1 MRGSILYSKQTR
13 YSIYPYMEMEQ
24 IMNKKVEILSPAGSY
39 ESLKAAIAAGAD
51 AVYIGGTR
59 FGARAY
65 ANNLT
70 EEELLEA
77 IDYVHLH
84 GRKIYLTINTLLKEH
99 ELSNELYDYL
109 LPYYKQGIDAVI
121 VQDIGVL
128 SFIKEQFP
136 ELPIHASTQMTIT
149 NVLGAQFLQSLGVE
163 RVVTAREMQL
173 SEIDEIAKNTDVE
186 IESFV
191 HGALCYCYSG
201 QCLYSSL
208 IGGRSGNRG
217 QCAQP
222 CRLPY
227 RTDNQKD
234 TQYVLS
240 LKDICTLEYIPELVE
255 AGIDS
260 FKIEGRMKKPEY
272 VALVTAM
279 YRKYVDLYLKYGK
292 RAFHVE
298 EKDREMLM
306 DLYNRGGSHGGYY
319 HTKNGRDMLSLE
331 RPNHAGVSAL
341 QVMKCKGRNVT
352 AKALVDIHKGDVI
365 ELPDGAENFTF
376 GIDVLKGQI
385 TTFTTHKNQRF
396 SQDHILNRTRNE
408 SLLQW
413 IKTSIIDSKSKMKMN
428 GRLTLSVKEA
438 ARLVIKYEDITVEV
452 TGEKAQ
458 EALNQPMNA
467 ERVEKQMRKTGNTL
481 FEFDNLEIE
490 LDGNLFMPMQ
500 GLNELRRTGIEALEK
515 RILSGYRREEKQK
528 VLHTTVSLET
538 EKHISMY
545 VYVEHLEQ
553 WEETLNY
560 DCVKRIYLDC
570 NALDKAWL
578 NSDVSNI
585 IERTHQS
592 GKQIYLGMPHIF
604 REETIRNYDKAY
616 TNIIEAEWDGLL
628 IRNYESYAFLKNH
641 GYTGNIVVDYN
652 LYQFN
657 RYAKDFWKNEK
668 IESTTAPLELNFKE
682 LKEVGMENSELVVY
696 GYFPMMISA
705 QCVKKTTEGCKKEKG
720 QVFIKDRYHKQFAV
734 KNNCDYCYNII
745 YNTAPVVLTD
755 QKVEIIELNPKA
767 IRLHFT
773 TENRQSMRRIMALYN
788 EVFCKDGQAIE
799 PDFEFTRGHFKRGI
813 K

>member
-1 MRGSILYSKQTR
+1 MEIESRTRDSILV
-13 YSIYPYMEMEQ
+13 MEQ
-24 IMNKKVEILSPAGSY
+24 NMNKKVEILSPAGSY

-99 ELSNELYDYL
+99 ELKDELYDYL

-128 SFIKEQFP
+128 TFIKEQFP
-136 ELPIHASTQMTIT
+136 DLPIHASTQMTIT
-149 NVLGAQFLQSLGVE
+149 NVLGAKFLQSLGAE

-173 SEIDEIAKNTDVE
+173 SEIEEITKNTDIE

-227 RTDNQKD
+227 RVNGEKD
-234 TQYVLS
+234 TKYVLS

-255 AGIDS
+255 SGIYS
-260 FKIEGRMKKPEY
+260 FKIEGRMKKPVY

-279 YRKYVDLYLKYGK
+279 YRKYVDLYLEHGK
-292 RAFHVE
+292 KAFRVE
-298 EKDREMLM
+298 PKDREMLM
-306 DLYNRGGSHGGYY
+306 DLYNRGSSHGGYY
-319 HTKNGRDMLSLE
+319 HTKNGREMLSLE
-331 RPNHAGVSAL
+331 RPNHAGVPAL
-341 QVMKCKGRNVT
+341 QVLHQNGRNVT
-352 AKALVDIHKGDVI
+352 VKALVDIHKGDVI

-376 GIDVLKGQI
+376 ANDVLKGQ
-385 TTFTTHKNQRF
+385 TTSFMTHTKQSFLQN
-396 SQDHILNRTRNE
+396 HVLNRTRNE
-408 SLLQW
+408 SLLYW
-413 IKTSIIDSKSKMKMN
+413 VKTSIIEQKIKEKIRGKLRLSTKDSSKLILEYK
-428 GRLTLSVKEA
+428 
-438 ARLVIKYEDITVEV
+438 DIRIEV
-452 TGEKAQ
+452 TGDTAQ
-458 EALNQPMNA
+458 EAMNQPMDV
-467 ERVEKQMRKTGNTL
+467 ERVDKQMRKTGNTP
-481 FEFDNLEIE
+481 FEFEKLQIE

-500 GLNELRRTGIEALEK
+500 ALNELRRNALVTLESE
-515 RILSGYRREEKQK
+515 ILCAFRREDKGRIPHVMNYE
-528 VLHTTVSLET
+528 SSNNRM
-538 EKHISMY
+538 SMH
-545 VYVEHLEQ
+545 VYVERFEQ
-553 WEETLNY
+553 WKEALTCDRVE
-560 DCVKRIYLDC
+560 RIYLDC
-570 NALDKAWL
+570 NAVDEIWK
-578 NSDVSNI
+578 NPKIKEI
-585 IERTHQS
+585 IDQTHQS
-592 GKQIYLGMPHIF
+592 GKQIYLGLPHVF
-604 REETIRNYDKAY
+604 RSETIRKYEEGYACVL
-616 TNIIEAEWDGLL
+616 EALWDGVL
-628 IRNYESYAFLKNH
+628 IRNYESYAFLQEH
-641 GYTGNIVVDYN
+641 GYERNIVTDYN

-657 RYAKDFWKNEK
+657 QYAKEFWNREK
-668 IESTTAPLELNFKE
+668 VESTTAPLELNFRE
-682 LKEVGMENSELVVY
+682 LKEVGLENSELVVY

-705 QCVKKTTEGCKKEKG
+705 QCVTKTTEGCKKQKG
-720 QVFIKDRYHKQFAV
+720 ILTIKDRYNKQFVV

-755 QKVEIIELNPKA
+755 QKMEIIELNPKA
-767 IRLHFT
+767 IRLQFT
-773 TENRQSMRRIMALYN
+773 TENRKVMKNIIDMYD
-788 EVFCKDGQAIE
+788 EVFYKDGQPLE
-799 PDFEFTRGHFKRGI
+799 PSFEFTRGHFKRGI

>member
-1 MRGSILYSKQTR
+1 
-13 YSIYPYMEMEQ
+13 
-24 IMNKKVEILSPAGSY
+24 MNKKVEILSPAGSY

-173 SEIDEIAKNTDVE
+173 SEIDDIAKNTDVE

-292 RAFHVE
+292 RAFRVE

-428 GRLTLSVKEA
+428 GRLTLSVKET

-500 GLNELRRTGIEALEK
+500 VLNELRRTGIEALEK

-553 WEETLNY
+553 WEEALNY

-604 REETIRNYDKAY
+604 REETIRNYEKAY
-616 TNIIEAEWDGLL
+616 TNLIEAEWDGLL

-641 GYTGNIVVDYN
+641 EYTGNIVTDYN

-657 RYAKDFWKNEK
+657 RYAKEFWKNEK

>member
-1 MRGSILYSKQTR
+1 
-13 YSIYPYMEMEQ
+13 
-24 IMNKKVEILSPAGSY
+24 MNKKVEILSPAGSY

-99 ELSNELYDYL
+99 ELCNELYDYL

-128 SFIKEQFP
+128 TYIKEQFP
-136 ELPIHASTQMTIT
+136 DLPIHASTQMTIT
-149 NVLGAQFLQSLGVE
+149 NVLGAQFLKSLGAE
-163 RVVTAREMQL
+163 RIVTAREMQL
-173 SEIDEIAKNTDVE
+173 SEIEEIAKNTDVE

-227 RTDNQKD
+227 RIDNQKD

-292 RAFHVE
+292 KAFRVE

-319 HTKNGRDMLSLE
+319 YTKNGRDMLSLE
-331 RPNHAGVSAL
+331 RPNHAGVPAL

-352 AKALVDIHKGDVI
+352 VKALVDIHKGDVI

-376 GIDVLKGQI
+376 GMDVLKGQT
-385 TTFTTHKNQRF
+385 TTFVTHKNQKF
-396 SQDHILNRTRNE
+396 SQNHILNRTRNE

-413 IKTSIIDSKSKMKMN
+413 IKASIIDSKSKMKIN
-428 GRLTLSVKEA
+428 GRLKLSVKEA
-438 ARLVIKYEDITVEV
+438 ARLVIEYQDITVDV
-452 TGEKAQ
+452 AGEKAQ
-458 EALNQPMNA
+458 EAVNQPMNA

-481 FEFDNLEIE
+481 FEFDKFKIE

-500 GLNELRRTGIEALEK
+500 ALNELRRTGIEALEK
-515 RILSGYRREEKQK
+515 QILLSFRRTEKQK
-528 VLHTTVSLET
+528 VLHTDES
-538 EKHISMY
+538 EKTHNSMPMY
-545 VYVEHLEQ
+545 VYVENLEQ
-553 WEETLNY
+553 WEEALNFDY
-560 DCVKRIYLDC
+560 AERIYLDC
-570 NALDKAWL
+570 NALNKAWANL
-578 NSDVSNI
+578 DIPNI
-585 IERTHQS
+585 IDRTHQS

-604 REETIRNYDKAY
+604 RKETILKYEEAY
-616 TNIIEAEWDGLL
+616 SNLLGVSWDGVL

-641 GYTGNIVVDYN
+641 GYSGKIVTDYN

-657 RYAKDFWKNEK
+657 KYAKEFWKNEM

-682 LKEVGMENSELVVY
+682 LKEVGVENSELVVY
-696 GYFPMMISA
+696 GYFPMMVSA
-705 QCVKKTTEGCKKEKG
+705 QCVKKTTEGCKKQKG
-720 QVFIKDRYHKQFAV
+720 QIFIKDRYHKQFAV
-734 KNNCDYCYNII
+734 KNHCDYCYNII

-755 QKVEIIELNPKA
+755 QKMEIIELNPKA

-773 TENRQSMRRIMALYN
+773 TENRQSMRKIMELYN
-788 EVFCKDGQAIE
+788 EVFYKGGQAIE
-799 PDFEFTRGHFKRGI
+799 PEFEFTRGHFKRGI

>member
-1 MRGSILYSKQTR
+1 
-13 YSIYPYMEMEQ
+13 
-24 IMNKKVEILSPAGSY
+24 MNKKVEILSPAGSY
-39 ESLKAAIAAGAD
+39 ESLKAAIAASAD

-109 LPYYKQGIDAVI
+109 LPYYKQGLDAVI

-128 SFIKEQFP
+128 TYIKEQFP
-136 ELPIHASTQMTIT
+136 DLPIHASTQMTIT
-149 NVLGAQFLQSLGVE
+149 NVLGAQFLKSLGVE
-163 RVVTAREMQL
+163 RIVTAREMQL
-173 SEIDEIAKNTDVE
+173 SEIEEIAKNTDVE

-227 RTDNQKD
+227 RTGNQKD
-234 TQYVLS
+234 TKYVLS

-292 RAFHVE
+292 KAFRVE

-319 HTKNGRDMLSLE
+319 HTKNGREMLSLE
-331 RPNHAGVSAL
+331 RPNHAGVPAL
-341 QVMKCKGRNVT
+341 QIMKYKGRNVT
-352 AKALVDIHKGDVI
+352 VKTLVDIHKGDVI
-365 ELPDGAENFTF
+365 ELPDGVENFTF
-376 GIDVLKGQI
+376 GLDVSKGQ
-385 TTFTTHKNQRF
+385 TTTITTHKNQKF
-396 SQDHILNRTRNE
+396 SQNHILNRTRNE

-413 IKTSIIDSKSKMKMN
+413 IKTSIIDYKRKMKMN
-428 GRLTLSVKEA
+428 GRLKLSVKEA
-438 ARLVIKYEDITVEV
+438 ARLVIECQDITVEI

-481 FEFDNLEIE
+481 FEFDELEIE

-500 GLNELRRTGIEALEK
+500 VLNELRRAAIEALEK
-515 RILSGYRREEKQK
+515 RILSAYRREEKQK
-528 VLHTTVSLET
+528 IFHSDASDEA
-538 EKHISMY
+538 HNSMPMY
-545 VYVEHLEQ
+545 IYVENLEQ
-553 WEETLNY
+553 WEEALY
-560 DCVKRIYLDC
+560 FDYVERIYLDC

-578 NSDVSNI
+578 NSELSNI
-585 IERTHQS
+585 IDRTHQS
-592 GKQIYLGMPHIF
+592 DKQIYLGMPHIF
-604 REETIRNYDKAY
+604 RKDAIRKYEEAY
-616 TNIIEAEWDGLL
+616 VNILQVSWDGVL

-641 GYTGNIVVDYN
+641 RYAGKIVTDYN

-657 RYAKDFWKNEK
+657 KYAKEFWKNEM

-682 LKEVGMENSELVVY
+682 LKEVGVENSELVVY
-696 GYFPMMISA
+696 GYFPMMVSA
-705 QCVKKTTEGCKKEKG
+705 QCVKKTTEGCKKQKG
-720 QVFIKDRYHKQFAV
+720 TCFIKDRYNKQFAV
-734 KNNCDYCYNII
+734 KNHCDYCYNII

-773 TENRQSMRRIMALYN
+773 TENKQSMRKIVELYN
-788 EVFCKDGQAIE
+788 EVFYKGGQPIE

>member
-1 MRGSILYSKQTR
+1 
-13 YSIYPYMEMEQ
+13 MEMEQ
-24 IMNKKVEILSPAGSY
+24 NMKKKVEILSPAGSY

-128 SFIKEQFP
+128 TYIKEQFP
-136 ELPIHASTQMTIT
+136 DLPIHASTQMTIT
-149 NVLGAQFLQSLGVE
+149 NVLGAQFLKNLGAE
-163 RVVTAREMQL
+163 RIVTAREMQL
-173 SEIDEIAKNTDVE
+173 SEIEEIAKNTDVE

-227 RTDNQKD
+227 RTGNQKD
-234 TQYVLS
+234 AQYVLS
-240 LKDICTLEYIPELVE
+240 LKDICTLEYIPELVD

-279 YRKYVDLYLKYGK
+279 YRKYVDFYLRYGK
-292 RAFHVE
+292 KAFRVQ

-319 HTKNGRDMLSLE
+319 HTKNGREMLSLE
-331 RPNHAGVSAL
+331 RPNHAGVPAL
-341 QVMKCKGRNVT
+341 QVVKYKGRNIT
-352 AKALVDIHKGDVI
+352 AKALVDVHKGDVI
-365 ELPDGAENFTF
+365 ELPDGVENFTF
-376 GIDVLKGQI
+376 GMDVLKGQ
-385 TTFTTHKNQRF
+385 TTTVTTHKNQKF
-396 SQDHILNRTRNE
+396 SQNHILNRTRNE

-413 IKTSIIDSKSKMKMN
+413 IKSSIIDSKARIKIN
-428 GRLTLSVKEA
+428 GRLKLSVREA
-438 ARLVIKYEDITVEV
+438 ARLMIEYQDITVEV
-452 TGEKAQ
+452 MGEKVQ
-458 EALNQPMNA
+458 EAMNQPMNA
-467 ERVEKQMRKTGNTL
+467 ERVEKQMRKTGNTS
-481 FEFDNLEIE
+481 FEFDKLQIE
-490 LDGNLFMPMQ
+490 LEGNLFMPMHA
-500 GLNELRRTGIEALEK
+500 LNELRRTALETLENQ
-515 RILSGYRREEKQK
+515 ILCKYRREGRERITRD
-528 VLHTTVSLET
+528 TTSGSLNQG
-538 EKHISMY
+538 MRFY
-545 VYVEHLEQ
+545 VYVERLEQ
-553 WEETLNY
+553 WEEAIISK
-560 DCVKRIYLDC
+560 CVERIYLDC
-570 NALDKAWL
+570 NAMDNIWENLKIKE
-578 NSDVSNI
+578 I
-585 IERTHQS
+585 IEQTHQN
-592 GKQIYLGMPHIF
+592 GKQIYLAMPHIF
-604 REETIRNYDKAY
+604 RKGTIRKYEEAY
-616 TNIIEAEWDGLL
+616 PHILEASWDGVL
-628 IRNYESYAFLKNH
+628 IRNYESYAFLQKY
-641 GYTGNIVVDYN
+641 GYSGKIVTDYN

-657 RYAKDFWKNEK
+657 RYAKEFWENERT
-668 IESTTAPLELNFKE
+668 ESTTAPLELDFKE
-682 LKEVGMENSELVVY
+682 LKEVGVENSELVVY
-696 GYFPMMISA
+696 GYLPMMVSA
-705 QCVKKTTEGCKKEKG
+705 QCVKQTTEGCKREKG
-720 QVFIKDRYHKQFAV
+720 QIFIKDRYNKQFAV
-734 KNNCDYCYNII
+734 KNHCDYCYNII

-755 QKVEIIELNPKA
+755 QKMEIIELNPKA

-773 TENRQSMRRIMALYN
+773 TENRQMMRKMIALYD
-788 EVFCKDGQAIE
+788 EVFYKNGQPLE
-799 PDFEFTRGHFKRGI
+799 LDFEFTRGHFKRGI

>member
-1 MRGSILYSKQTR
+1 
-13 YSIYPYMEMEQ
+13 
-24 IMNKKVEILSPAGSY
+24 MNKKVEILSPAGSY

-99 ELSNELYDYL
+99 ELCNELYDYL

-128 SFIKEQFP
+128 TYIKEQFP
-136 ELPIHASTQMTIT
+136 DLPIHASTQMTIT
-149 NVLGAQFLQSLGVE
+149 NVLGAQFLKSLGAE
-163 RVVTAREMQL
+163 RIVTAREMQL
-173 SEIDEIAKNTDVE
+173 SEIEEIAKNTDVE

-227 RTDNQKD
+227 RIDNQKD

-279 YRKYVDLYLKYGK
+279 YRKYVDLYLKCGK
-292 RAFHVE
+292 KAFRVE

-319 HTKNGRDMLSLE
+319 YTKNGRDMLSLE
-331 RPNHAGVSAL
+331 RPNHAGVPAL

-352 AKALVDIHKGDVI
+352 VKALVDIHKGDVI

-376 GIDVLKGQI
+376 GMDVLKGQ
-385 TTFTTHKNQRF
+385 TTTITTHKNQKF

-413 IKTSIIDSKSKMKMN
+413 IKASIIDSKSKMKIN
-428 GRLTLSVKEA
+428 GQLKLSVKEA
-438 ARLVIKYEDITVEV
+438 ARLVIEYQDITVEV
-452 TGEKAQ
+452 AGEKAQ
-458 EALNQPMNA
+458 EAVNQPMNA

-481 FEFDNLEIE
+481 FEFDKLKIE

-500 GLNELRRTGIEALEK
+500 ALNELRRTAIEALEK
-515 RILSGYRREEKQK
+515 QILSLFRRTEKQK
-528 VLHTTVSLET
+528 VLYTDES
-538 EKHISMY
+538 EKTHNSMPMY
-545 VYVEHLEQ
+545 VYVENLEQ
-553 WEETLNY
+553 WEEALNFDY
-560 DCVKRIYLDC
+560 AERIYLDC

-578 NSDVSNI
+578 NSDVPNI
-585 IERTHQS
+585 IDRTHQS

-604 REETIRNYDKAY
+604 RKETILKYEEAYDNIMKAS
-616 TNIIEAEWDGLL
+616 WDGVL

-641 GYTGNIVVDYN
+641 GYSGKIVTDYN

-657 RYAKDFWKNEK
+657 KYAKEFWKNEM

-682 LKEVGMENSELVVY
+682 LKEVGVENSELVVY
-696 GYFPMMISA
+696 GYFPMMVSA
-705 QCVKKTTEGCKKEKG
+705 QCVKKTTEGCKKQKG
-720 QVFIKDRYHKQFAV
+720 QMLIKDRYQKQFAV
-734 KNNCDYCYNII
+734 KNHCDYCYNII
-745 YNTAPVVLTD
+745 YNTASVVLTD
-755 QKVEIIELNPKA
+755 QKMEILELNPKA

-773 TENRQSMRRIMALYN
+773 TENRQSMRKIMELYN
-788 EVFCKDGQAIE
+788 EVFYKGEQAIE
-799 PDFEFTRGHFKRGI
+799 PEFEFTRGHFKRGI

>member
-1 MRGSILYSKQTR
+1 
-13 YSIYPYMEMEQ
+13 
-24 IMNKKVEILSPAGSY
+24 MNKKVEILSPAGSY

-99 ELSNELYDYL
+99 ELYNELYDYL

-128 SFIKEQFP
+128 TYIKEQFP
-136 ELPIHASTQMTIT
+136 DLPIHASTQMTIT
-149 NVLGAQFLQSLGVE
+149 NVLGAQFLKSLGAE
-163 RVVTAREMQL
+163 RIVTAREMQL
-173 SEIDEIAKNTDVE
+173 SEIEEIAKNTDVE

-279 YRKYVDLYLKYGK
+279 YRKYVDLYLKCGK
-292 RAFHVE
+292 KAFRVE

-319 HTKNGRDMLSLE
+319 HTKNGREMLSLE
-331 RPNHAGVSAL
+331 RPNHAGVPAL

-352 AKALVDIHKGDVI
+352 VKALVDIHKGDVI

-376 GIDVLKGQI
+376 GMDVLKGQ
-385 TTFTTHKNQRF
+385 TTTITTHKNQKF

-413 IKTSIIDSKSKMKMN
+413 IKASIIDSKSKMKIN
-428 GRLTLSVKEA
+428 GQLKLSVKEA
-438 ARLVIKYEDITVEV
+438 ARLVIEYQDITVEV
-452 TGEKAQ
+452 AGEKAQ
-458 EALNQPMNA
+458 EAVNQPMNA

-481 FEFDNLEIE
+481 YEFDKLQIE

-500 GLNELRRTGIEALEK
+500 ALNELRRTGIEALEK
-515 RILSGYRREEKQK
+515 QILLSFRRTEKQK
-528 VLHTTVSLET
+528 VLHTDES
-538 EKHISMY
+538 EKTHNSMPMY
-545 VYVEHLEQ
+545 VYVENLEQ
-553 WEETLNY
+553 WEEALNFDY
-560 DCVKRIYLDC
+560 AERIYLDC
-570 NALDKAWL
+570 NALNKAWANL
-578 NSDVSNI
+578 DIPNI
-585 IERTHQS
+585 IDRTHQS

-604 REETIRNYDKAY
+604 RKETILKYEEAYDNIMKAS
-616 TNIIEAEWDGLL
+616 WDGVL

-641 GYTGNIVVDYN
+641 GYSGKIVTDYN

-657 RYAKDFWKNEK
+657 KYAKEFWKNEM

-682 LKEVGMENSELVVY
+682 LKEVGVENSELVVY
-696 GYFPMMISA
+696 GYFPMMVSA
-705 QCVKKTTEGCKKEKG
+705 QCVKKTTEGCKKQKG
-720 QVFIKDRYHKQFAV
+720 QIFIKDRYHKQFAV
-734 KNNCDYCYNII
+734 KNHCDYCYNII

-755 QKVEIIELNPKA
+755 QKMEIIELNPKA

-773 TENRQSMRRIMALYN
+773 TENRQSMRKIMELYN
-788 EVFCKDGQAIE
+788 EVFYKGGQAIE
-799 PDFEFTRGHFKRGI
+799 PEFEFTRGHFKRGI

>member
-1 MRGSILYSKQTR
+1 
-13 YSIYPYMEMEQ
+13 
-24 IMNKKVEILSPAGSY
+24 MNKKVEILSPAGSY

-99 ELSNELYDYL
+99 ELYNELYDYL

-128 SFIKEQFP
+128 TYIKEQFP
-136 ELPIHASTQMTIT
+136 DLPIHASTQMTIT
-149 NVLGAQFLQSLGVE
+149 NVLGAQFLKSLGAE
-163 RVVTAREMQL
+163 RIVTAREMQL
-173 SEIDEIAKNTDVE
+173 SEIEEIAKNTDVE

-227 RTDNQKD
+227 RTDIQKD

-255 AGIDS
+255 AGINS

-279 YRKYVDLYLKYGK
+279 YRKYVDLYLKCGK
-292 RAFHVE
+292 KAFRVE

-319 HTKNGRDMLSLE
+319 HTKNGREMLSLE
-331 RPNHAGVSAL
+331 RPNHAGVPAL

-352 AKALVDIHKGDVI
+352 VKALVDIHKGDVI

-376 GIDVLKGQI
+376 GMDVLKGQ
-385 TTFTTHKNQRF
+385 TTTITTHKNQKF

-413 IKTSIIDSKSKMKMN
+413 IKASIIDSKSKMKIN
-428 GRLTLSVKEA
+428 GRLKLSVKEA
-438 ARLVIKYEDITVEV
+438 ARLVIEYQDITVEV
-452 TGEKAQ
+452 AGEKAQ
-458 EALNQPMNA
+458 EAVNQPMNA

-481 FEFDNLEIE
+481 YEFDKLQIE

-500 GLNELRRTGIEALEK
+500 ALNELRRTGIEALEK
-515 RILSGYRREEKQK
+515 QILLSFRRTEKQK
-528 VLHTTVSLET
+528 VLHTDES
-538 EKHISMY
+538 EKTHNSMPMY
-545 VYVEHLEQ
+545 VYVENLEQ
-553 WEETLNY
+553 WEEALNFDY
-560 DCVKRIYLDC
+560 AERIYLDC
-570 NALDKAWL
+570 NALNKAWANL
-578 NSDVSNI
+578 DIPNI
-585 IERTHQS
+585 IDRTHKS

-604 REETIRNYDKAY
+604 RKETILKYEEAYD
-616 TNIIEAEWDGLL
+616 NIIKASWDGVL

-641 GYTGNIVVDYN
+641 GYSGKIVTDYN

-657 RYAKDFWKNEK
+657 KYAKEFWKNEM

-682 LKEVGMENSELVVY
+682 LKEVGVENSELVVY
-696 GYFPMMISA
+696 GYFPMMVSA
-705 QCVKKTTEGCKKEKG
+705 QCVKKTTEGCKKQKG
-720 QVFIKDRYHKQFAV
+720 QIFIKDRYQKQFAV
-734 KNNCDYCYNII
+734 KNHCDYCYNII

-755 QKVEIIELNPKA
+755 QKMEIIELNPKA

-773 TENRQSMRRIMALYN
+773 TENRQSMRKIMELYN
-788 EVFCKDGQAIE
+788 EVFYKGGQAIE
-799 PDFEFTRGHFKRGI
+799 PEFEFTRGHFKRGI

>member
-1 MRGSILYSKQTR
+1 
-13 YSIYPYMEMEQ
+13 
-24 IMNKKVEILSPAGSY
+24 MNKKVEILSPAGSY

-99 ELSNELYDYL
+99 ELCNELYDYL

-128 SFIKEQFP
+128 TYIKEQFP
-136 ELPIHASTQMTIT
+136 DLPIHASTQMTIT
-149 NVLGAQFLQSLGVE
+149 NVLGAQFLKSLGAE
-163 RVVTAREMQL
+163 RIVTAREMQL
-173 SEIDEIAKNTDVE
+173 SEIEEIAKNTDVE

-227 RTDNQKD
+227 RIDNQKD

-292 RAFHVE
+292 KAFRVE

-319 HTKNGRDMLSLE
+319 YTKNGRDMLSLE
-331 RPNHAGVSAL
+331 RPNHAGVPAL

-352 AKALVDIHKGDVI
+352 VKALVDIHKGDVI

-376 GIDVLKGQI
+376 GMDVLKGQT
-385 TTFTTHKNQRF
+385 TTFVTHKNQKF
-396 SQDHILNRTRNE
+396 SQNHILNRTRNE

-413 IKTSIIDSKSKMKMN
+413 IKASIIDSKSKMKIN
-428 GRLTLSVKEA
+428 GQLKLSVKEA
-438 ARLVIKYEDITVEV
+438 ARLVIEYQDITVEV
-452 TGEKAQ
+452 AGEKAQ
-458 EALNQPMNA
+458 EAVNQPMNA

-481 FEFDNLEIE
+481 YEFDKLQIE

-500 GLNELRRTGIEALEK
+500 ALNELRRTGIEALEK
-515 RILSGYRREEKQK
+515 QILLSFRRTEKQK
-528 VLHTTVSLET
+528 VLHTDES
-538 EKHISMY
+538 EKTHNSMPMY
-545 VYVEHLEQ
+545 VYVENLEQ
-553 WEETLNY
+553 WEEALNFDY
-560 DCVKRIYLDC
+560 SERIYLDC
-570 NALDKAWL
+570 NALNKAWVNL
-578 NSDVSNI
+578 DIPNI
-585 IERTHQS
+585 IDRTHQS

-604 REETIRNYDKAY
+604 RKETILKYEEAY
-616 TNIIEAEWDGLL
+616 SNLLGVSWDGVL

-641 GYTGNIVVDYN
+641 GYSGKIVTDYN

-657 RYAKDFWKNEK
+657 KYAKEFWKNEM

-682 LKEVGMENSELVVY
+682 LKEVGVENSELVVY
-696 GYFPMMISA
+696 GYFPMMVSA
-705 QCVKKTTEGCKKEKG
+705 QCVKKTTEGCKKQKG
-720 QVFIKDRYHKQFAV
+720 QIFIKDRYQKQFAV
-734 KNNCDYCYNII
+734 KNHCDYCYNII

-755 QKVEIIELNPKA
+755 QKMEIIELNPKA

-773 TENRQSMRRIMALYN
+773 TENRQSMRKIMELYN
-788 EVFCKDGQAIE
+788 EVFYKGGQAIE
-799 PDFEFTRGHFKRGI
+799 PEFEFTRGHFKRGI

>member
-1 MRGSILYSKQTR
+1 
-13 YSIYPYMEMEQ
+13 MEMEQ
-24 IMNKKVEILSPAGSY
+24 NMNKKVEILSPAGSY

-99 ELSNELYDYL
+99 ELCNELYDYL

-128 SFIKEQFP
+128 TYIKEQFP
-136 ELPIHASTQMTIT
+136 DLPIHASTQMTIT
-149 NVLGAQFLQSLGVE
+149 NVLGAQFLKSLGAE
-163 RVVTAREMQL
+163 RIVTAREMQL
-173 SEIDEIAKNTDVE
+173 SEIEEIAKNTDVE

-292 RAFHVE
+292 KAFRVE

-319 HTKNGRDMLSLE
+319 YTKNGRDMLSLE
-331 RPNHAGVSAL
+331 RPNHAGVPAL

-352 AKALVDIHKGDVI
+352 VKALVDIHKGDVI

-376 GIDVLKGQI
+376 GMDVLKGQT
-385 TTFTTHKNQRF
+385 TTFVTHKNQKF
-396 SQDHILNRTRNE
+396 SQNHILNRTRNE

-413 IKTSIIDSKSKMKMN
+413 IKASIIDSKSKMKIN
-428 GRLTLSVKEA
+428 GRLKLSVKEA
-438 ARLVIKYEDITVEV
+438 ARLVIEYQDITVDV
-452 TGEKAQ
+452 AGEKAQ
-458 EALNQPMNA
+458 EAVNQPMNA

-481 FEFDNLEIE
+481 FEFDKFKIE

-500 GLNELRRTGIEALEK
+500 ALNELRRTGIEALEK
-515 RILSGYRREEKQK
+515 QILLSFRRTEKQK
-528 VLHTTVSLET
+528 VLHTDES
-538 EKHISMY
+538 EKTHNSMPMY
-545 VYVEHLEQ
+545 VYVENLEQ
-553 WEETLNY
+553 WEEALNFDY
-560 DCVKRIYLDC
+560 AERIYLDC
-570 NALDKAWL
+570 NALNKAWANL
-578 NSDVSNI
+578 DIPNI
-585 IERTHQS
+585 IDRTHQS

-604 REETIRNYDKAY
+604 RKETILKYEEAY
-616 TNIIEAEWDGLL
+616 SNLLGVSWDGVL

-641 GYTGNIVVDYN
+641 GYLGKIVTDYN

-657 RYAKDFWKNEK
+657 KYAKEFWKNEM

-682 LKEVGMENSELVVY
+682 LKEVGVENSELVVY
-696 GYFPMMISA
+696 GYFPMMVSA
-705 QCVKKTTEGCKKEKG
+705 QCVKKTTEGCKKQKG
-720 QVFIKDRYHKQFAV
+720 QIFIKDRYQKQFAV
-734 KNNCDYCYNII
+734 KNHCDYCYNII

-755 QKVEIIELNPKA
+755 QKMEIIELNPKA

-773 TENRQSMRRIMALYN
+773 TENRQSMRKIMELYN
-788 EVFCKDGQAIE
+788 EVFYKGGQAIE
-799 PDFEFTRGHFKRGI
+799 PEFEFTRGHFKRGI

>member
-1 MRGSILYSKQTR
+1 
-13 YSIYPYMEMEQ
+13 
-24 IMNKKVEILSPAGSY
+24 MNKKVEILSPAGSY

-99 ELSNELYDYL
+99 ELSNELYNYL

-128 SFIKEQFP
+128 TYIREQFP
-136 ELPIHASTQMTIT
+136 DLPIHASTQMTIT
-149 NVLGAQFLQSLGVE
+149 NVLGAQFLKSLGAE
-163 RVVTAREMQL
+163 RIVTAREMQL
-173 SEIDEIAKNTDVE
+173 SEIEEIAKNTDVE

-227 RTDNQKD
+227 RTGTQKD
-234 TQYVLS
+234 AQYVLS
-240 LKDICTLEYIPELVE
+240 LKDICTLEYVPELVE
-255 AGIDS
+255 SGIDS

-279 YRKYVDLYLKYGK
+279 YRKYVDLYLKCGK
-292 RAFHVE
+292 KAFRVE

-319 HTKNGRDMLSLE
+319 YTKSGRDMLSLE
-331 RPNHAGVSAL
+331 RPNHAGVPAL

-352 AKALVDIHKGDVI
+352 VKTLVDIHKGDVI

-376 GIDVLKGQI
+376 GMDVLKGQT
-385 TTFTTHKNQRF
+385 TTFVTHKNQKF
-396 SQDHILNRTRNE
+396 SQNHILNRTRNE

-413 IKTSIIDSKSKMKMN
+413 IKASIIDSKSKMKMN
-428 GRLTLSVKEA
+428 GRLKLSVKEA
-438 ARLVIKYEDITVEV
+438 ARLMIEYQGITVEV

-467 ERVEKQMRKTGNTL
+467 ERVDKQMRKTGNTL
-481 FEFDNLEIE
+481 FEFDKLQIE

-500 GLNELRRTGIEALEK
+500 ALNELRRTGIEALEK
-515 RILSGYRREEKQK
+515 QILSSFRRAGKQK
-528 VLHTTVSLET
+528 VLHTDES
-538 EKHISMY
+538 EKTHNSMPMY
-545 VYVEHLEQ
+545 VYVENLEQ
-553 WEETLNY
+553 WEEALNFDY
-560 DCVKRIYLDC
+560 AKRIYLDC
-570 NALDKAWL
+570 NALNKAWL
-578 NSDVSNI
+578 NLDVPNI
-585 IERTHQS
+585 IDRTHQS

-604 REETIRNYDKAY
+604 REETIRKYEEAY
-616 TNIIEAEWDGLL
+616 KHIFEASWDGVL

-641 GYTGNIVVDYN
+641 GYAGKIVTDYN

-657 RYAKDFWKNEK
+657 QYAKEFWKNEM

-682 LKEVGMENSELVVY
+682 LKDVGMENSELVVY
-696 GYFPMMISA
+696 GYFPMMVSA
-705 QCVKKTTEGCKKEKG
+705 QCVKQTTEGCKKQKG
-720 QVFIKDRYHKQFAV
+720 TCFIKDRYNKQFAV
-734 KNNCDYCYNII
+734 KNHCDYCYNII

-755 QKVEIIELNPKA
+755 QKMEIIELNPKA

-773 TENRQSMRRIMALYN
+773 TENRQSMRKIMELYN
-788 EVFCKDGQAIE
+788 EVFYKGEQPIE

>member
-1 MRGSILYSKQTR
+1 
-13 YSIYPYMEMEQ
+13 
-24 IMNKKVEILSPAGSY
+24 MNKKVEILSPAGSY

-99 ELSNELYDYL
+99 ELCNELYDYL

-128 SFIKEQFP
+128 TYIKEQFP
-136 ELPIHASTQMTIT
+136 DLPIHASTQMTIT
-149 NVLGAQFLQSLGVE
+149 NVLGAQFLKSLGAE
-163 RVVTAREMQL
+163 RIVTAREMQL
-173 SEIDEIAKNTDVE
+173 SEIEEIAKNTDVE

-227 RTDNQKD
+227 RIDNQKD

-292 RAFHVE
+292 KAFRVE

-319 HTKNGRDMLSLE
+319 YTKNGRDMLSLE
-331 RPNHAGVSAL
+331 RPNHAGVPAL

-352 AKALVDIHKGDVI
+352 VKALVDIHKGDVI

-376 GIDVLKGQI
+376 GMDVLKGQT
-385 TTFTTHKNQRF
+385 TTFVTHKNQKF
-396 SQDHILNRTRNE
+396 SQNHILNRTRNE

-413 IKTSIIDSKSKMKMN
+413 IKASIIDSKSKMKIN
-428 GRLTLSVKEA
+428 GRLKLSVKEA
-438 ARLVIKYEDITVEV
+438 ARLVIEYQDITVDV
-452 TGEKAQ
+452 AGEKAQ
-458 EALNQPMNA
+458 EAVNQPMNA

-481 FEFDNLEIE
+481 FEFDKFKIE

-500 GLNELRRTGIEALEK
+500 ALNELRRIGIEALEK
-515 RILSGYRREEKQK
+515 QILLSFRRTEKQK
-528 VLHTTVSLET
+528 VLHTDES
-538 EKHISMY
+538 EKTHNSMPMY
-545 VYVEHLEQ
+545 VYVENLEQ
-553 WEETLNY
+553 WEEALNFDY
-560 DCVKRIYLDC
+560 AERIYLDC
-570 NALDKAWL
+570 NALNKAWANL
-578 NSDVSNI
+578 DIPNI
-585 IERTHQS
+585 IDRTHQS

-604 REETIRNYDKAY
+604 RKETILKYEEAY
-616 TNIIEAEWDGLL
+616 SNLLGVSWDGVL

-641 GYTGNIVVDYN
+641 GYSGKIVTDYN

-657 RYAKDFWKNEK
+657 KYAKEFWKNEM

-682 LKEVGMENSELVVY
+682 LKEVGVENSELVVY
-696 GYFPMMISA
+696 GYFPMMVSA
-705 QCVKKTTEGCKKEKG
+705 QCVKKTTEGCKKQKG
-720 QVFIKDRYHKQFAV
+720 QIFIKDRYQKQFAV
-734 KNNCDYCYNII
+734 KNHCDYCYNII

-755 QKVEIIELNPKA
+755 QKMEIIELNPKA

-773 TENRQSMRRIMALYN
+773 TENRQSMRKIMELYN
-788 EVFCKDGQAIE
+788 EMFYKGGQVIE
-799 PDFEFTRGHFKRGI
+799 PEFEFTRGHFKRGI

>member
-1 MRGSILYSKQTR
+1 
-13 YSIYPYMEMEQ
+13 
-24 IMNKKVEILSPAGSY
+24 MNKKVEILSPAGSY

-99 ELSNELYDYL
+99 ELCNELYDYL

-128 SFIKEQFP
+128 TYIKEQFP
-136 ELPIHASTQMTIT
+136 DLPIHASTQMTIT
-149 NVLGAQFLQSLGVE
+149 NVLGAQFLKSLGAE
-163 RVVTAREMQL
+163 RIVTAREMQL
-173 SEIDEIAKNTDVE
+173 SEIEEIAKNTDVE

-279 YRKYVDLYLKYGK
+279 YRKYVDLYLKCGK
-292 RAFHVE
+292 KAFRVE

-319 HTKNGRDMLSLE
+319 YTKNGRDMLSLE
-331 RPNHAGVSAL
+331 RPNHAGVPAL

-352 AKALVDIHKGDVI
+352 VKALVDIHKGDVI

-376 GIDVLKGQI
+376 GMDVLKGQT
-385 TTFTTHKNQRF
+385 TTFVTHKNQKF
-396 SQDHILNRTRNE
+396 SQNHILNRTRNE

-413 IKTSIIDSKSKMKMN
+413 IKASIIDSKSKMKIN
-428 GRLTLSVKEA
+428 GRLKLSVKEA
-438 ARLVIKYEDITVEV
+438 ARLVIEYQDITVDV
-452 TGEKAQ
+452 AGEKAQ
-458 EALNQPMNA
+458 EAVNQPMNA

-481 FEFDNLEIE
+481 YEFDKLQIE

-500 GLNELRRTGIEALEK
+500 ALNELRRTAIEALEK
-515 RILSGYRREEKQK
+515 QILSSFRRTEKQK
-528 VLHTTVSLET
+528 VLHTDES
-538 EKHISMY
+538 EKTHNSMPMY
-545 VYVEHLEQ
+545 VYVENLEQ
-553 WEETLNY
+553 WEEALNFDY
-560 DCVKRIYLDC
+560 AERIYLDC
-570 NALDKAWL
+570 NALNKAWANL
-578 NSDVSNI
+578 DIPNI
-585 IERTHQS
+585 IDRTHKS

-604 REETIRNYDKAY
+604 RKETILKYEEAY
-616 TNIIEAEWDGLL
+616 SNLLGVSWDGVL

-641 GYTGNIVVDYN
+641 GYSGKIVTDYN

-657 RYAKDFWKNEK
+657 KYAKEFWKNEM

-682 LKEVGMENSELVVY
+682 LKEVGVENSELVVY
-696 GYFPMMISA
+696 GYFPMMVSA
-705 QCVKKTTEGCKKEKG
+705 QCVKLTTEGCKKQKG
-720 QVFIKDRYHKQFAV
+720 QIFIKDRYQKQFAV
-734 KNNCDYCYNII
+734 KNHCDYCYNII

-755 QKVEIIELNPKA
+755 QKMEIIELNPKA

-773 TENRQSMRRIMALYN
+773 TENRQSMRKIMELYN
-788 EVFCKDGQAIE
+788 EVFYKGGQAIE
-799 PDFEFTRGHFKRGI
+799 PEFEFTRGHFKRGI

>member
-1 MRGSILYSKQTR
+1 
-13 YSIYPYMEMEQ
+13 MEMEQ
-24 IMNKKVEILSPAGSY
+24 SMNKKVEILSPAGSY

-109 LPYYKQGIDAVI
+109 LPYYQQGIDAVI

-128 SFIKEQFP
+128 TYIKEQFP
-136 ELPIHASTQMTIT
+136 DLPIHASTQMTIT
-149 NVLGAQFLQSLGVE
+149 NVLGAQFLKNLGVE
-163 RVVTAREMQL
+163 RIVTAREMQL
-173 SEIDEIAKNTDVE
+173 SEIEEIAKNTDVE

-292 RAFHVE
+292 KAFRVE

-319 HTKNGRDMLSLE
+319 YTKNGREMLSLE
-331 RPNHAGVSAL
+331 RPNHAGVPVL

-352 AKALVDIHKGDVI
+352 VKALVDIHRGDVV

-376 GIDVLKGQI
+376 GMDVLRGQT

-396 SQDHILNRTRNE
+396 SQNHILHRTRNE

-413 IKTSIIDSKSKMKMN
+413 IKASIIDSKTRMKVN
-428 GRLTLSVKEA
+428 GRLKLSVHEA
-438 ARLVIKYEDITVEV
+438 ARLVIEYQDITVEV

-467 ERVEKQMRKTGNTL
+467 ARVEKQMRKTGNTP
-481 FEFDNLEIE
+481 FEFHKLQIE

-500 GLNELRRTGIEALEK
+500 VLNELRRTGIEALEK
-515 RILSGYRREEKQK
+515 RILSSFRREEKQK
-528 VLHTTVSLET
+528 VLHSDVSKE
-538 EKHISMY
+538 IYNSMPMY
-545 VYVEHLEQ
+545 VYVENLEQ
-553 WEETLNY
+553 WEEVLNFDY
-560 DCVKRIYLDC
+560 AKRIYLDS

-585 IERTHQS
+585 IDKTHQS
-592 GKQIYLGMPHIF
+592 GKQIYLGMPHVF
-604 REETIRNYDKAY
+604 RDETIRKYEEAY
-616 TNIIEAEWDGLL
+616 ANLMGAAWDGVL
-628 IRNYESYAFLKNH
+628 IRNYESYAFLKKH
-641 GYTGNIVVDYN
+641 GYSGKIVTDYN

-657 RYAKDFWKNEK
+657 KYAKEFWENEM

-682 LKEVGMENSELVVY
+682 LKAVGVENSELVVY
-696 GYFPMMISA
+696 GYFPMMVSA
-705 QCVKKTTEGCKKEKG
+705 QCVKKTTEGCTRQRE
-720 QVFIKDRYHKQFAV
+720 VCFIKDRYNKQFAV
-734 KNNCDYCYNII
+734 KNHCDYCYNII

-755 QKVEIIELNPKA
+755 QKMEIIELNPKA

-773 TENRQSMRRIMALYN
+773 TENRQSMRKIMELYN
-788 EVFCKDGQAIE
+788 EVFYKGGKAIE

>member
-1 MRGSILYSKQTR
+1 
-13 YSIYPYMEMEQ
+13 MEMEQ
-24 IMNKKVEILSPAGSY
+24 NMNKKVEILSPAGSY

-99 ELSNELYDYL
+99 ELCNELYDYL

-128 SFIKEQFP
+128 TYIKEQFP
-136 ELPIHASTQMTIT
+136 DLPIHASTQMTIT
-149 NVLGAQFLQSLGVE
+149 NVLGAQFLKSLGAE
-163 RVVTAREMQL
+163 RIVTAREMQL
-173 SEIDEIAKNTDVE
+173 SEIEEIAKNTDVE

-292 RAFHVE
+292 KAFRVE

-319 HTKNGRDMLSLE
+319 YTKNGRDMLSLE
-331 RPNHAGVSAL
+331 RPNHAGVPAL

-352 AKALVDIHKGDVI
+352 VKALVDIHKGDVI

-376 GIDVLKGQI
+376 GMDVLKGQT
-385 TTFTTHKNQRF
+385 TTFVTHKNQKF
-396 SQDHILNRTRNE
+396 SQNHILNRTRNE

-413 IKTSIIDSKSKMKMN
+413 IKASIIDSKSKMKIN
-428 GRLTLSVKEA
+428 GRLKLSVKEA
-438 ARLVIKYEDITVEV
+438 ARLVIEYQDITVDV
-452 TGEKAQ
+452 AGEKAQ
-458 EALNQPMNA
+458 EAVNQPMNA

-481 FEFDNLEIE
+481 FEFDKFKIE

-500 GLNELRRTGIEALEK
+500 ALNELRRIGIEALEK
-515 RILSGYRREEKQK
+515 QILLSFRRTEKQK
-528 VLHTTVSLET
+528 VLHTDES
-538 EKHISMY
+538 EKTHNSMPMY
-545 VYVEHLEQ
+545 VYVENLEQ
-553 WEETLNY
+553 WEEALNFDY
-560 DCVKRIYLDC
+560 AERIYLDC
-570 NALDKAWL
+570 NALNKAWANL
-578 NSDVSNI
+578 DIPNI
-585 IERTHQS
+585 IDRTHKS

-604 REETIRNYDKAY
+604 RKETILKYEEAYDNIMKAS
-616 TNIIEAEWDGLL
+616 WDGVL

-641 GYTGNIVVDYN
+641 GYSGKIVTDYN

-657 RYAKDFWKNEK
+657 KYAKEFWKNEM

-682 LKEVGMENSELVVY
+682 LKEVGVENSELVVY
-696 GYFPMMISA
+696 GYFPMMVSA
-705 QCVKKTTEGCKKEKG
+705 QCVKKTTEGCKKQKG
-720 QVFIKDRYHKQFAV
+720 QIFIKDRYQKQFAV
-734 KNNCDYCYNII
+734 KNHCDYCYNII

-755 QKVEIIELNPKA
+755 QKMEIIELNPKA

-773 TENRQSMRRIMALYN
+773 TENRQSMRKIMELYN
-788 EVFCKDGQAIE
+788 EVFYKGGQAIE
-799 PDFEFTRGHFKRGI
+799 PEFEFTRGHFKRGI

>member
-1 MRGSILYSKQTR
+1 
-13 YSIYPYMEMEQ
+13 MEMEQ
-24 IMNKKVEILSPAGSY
+24 NMNKKVEILSPAGSY

-99 ELSNELYDYL
+99 ELCNELYDYL

-128 SFIKEQFP
+128 TYIKEQFP
-136 ELPIHASTQMTIT
+136 DLPIHASTQMTIT
-149 NVLGAQFLQSLGVE
+149 NVLGAQFLKSLGAE
-163 RVVTAREMQL
+163 RIVTAREMQL
-173 SEIDEIAKNTDVE
+173 SEIEEIAKNTDVE

-292 RAFHVE
+292 KAFRVE

-319 HTKNGRDMLSLE
+319 YTKNGRDMLSLE
-331 RPNHAGVSAL
+331 RPNHAGVPAL

-352 AKALVDIHKGDVI
+352 VKALVDIHKGDVI

-376 GIDVLKGQI
+376 GMDVLKGQT
-385 TTFTTHKNQRF
+385 TTFVTHKNQKF
-396 SQDHILNRTRNE
+396 SQNHILNRTRNE

-413 IKTSIIDSKSKMKMN
+413 IKASIIDSKSKMEMN
-428 GRLTLSVKEA
+428 GRLKLSVKEA
-438 ARLVIKYEDITVEV
+438 ARLVIEYGDITVEV
-452 TGEKAQ
+452 AGEKAQ
-458 EALNQPMNA
+458 EAVNQPMNA

-481 FEFDNLEIE
+481 FEFDKFKIE

-500 GLNELRRTGIEALEK
+500 ALNELRRTGIEALEK
-515 RILSGYRREEKQK
+515 QILLSFRRTEKQK
-528 VLHTTVSLET
+528 VLHTDES
-538 EKHISMY
+538 EKTHNSMPMY
-545 VYVEHLEQ
+545 VYVENLEQ
-553 WEETLNY
+553 WEEALNFDY
-560 DCVKRIYLDC
+560 AERIYLDC
-570 NALDKAWL
+570 NALNKAWANL
-578 NSDVSNI
+578 DIPNI
-585 IERTHQS
+585 IDRTHQS

-604 REETIRNYDKAY
+604 RKETILKYEEAYDNIMKAS
-616 TNIIEAEWDGLL
+616 WDGVL

-641 GYTGNIVVDYN
+641 GYSGKIVTDYN

-657 RYAKDFWKNEK
+657 KYAKEFWKNEM

-682 LKEVGMENSELVVY
+682 LKEVGVENSELVVY
-696 GYFPMMISA
+696 GYFPMMVSA
-705 QCVKKTTEGCKKEKG
+705 QCVKQTTEGCKKQKG
-720 QVFIKDRYHKQFAV
+720 QIFIKDRYQKQFAV
-734 KNNCDYCYNII
+734 KNHCDYCYNII

-755 QKVEIIELNPKA
+755 QKMEIIELNPKA

-773 TENRQSMRRIMALYN
+773 TENRQSMRKIMELYN
-788 EVFCKDGQAIE
+788 EVFYKGGQAIE
-799 PDFEFTRGHFKRGI
+799 PEFEFTRGHFKRGI

>member
-1 MRGSILYSKQTR
+1 
-13 YSIYPYMEMEQ
+13 MEMEQ
-24 IMNKKVEILSPAGSY
+24 NMNKKVEILSPAGSY

-99 ELSNELYDYL
+99 ELCNELYDYL

-128 SFIKEQFP
+128 TYIKEQFP
-136 ELPIHASTQMTIT
+136 DLPIHASTQMTIT
-149 NVLGAQFLQSLGVE
+149 NVLGAQFLKSLGAE
-163 RVVTAREMQL
+163 RIVTAREMQL
-173 SEIDEIAKNTDVE
+173 SEIEEIAKNTDVE

-292 RAFHVE
+292 KAFRVE

-319 HTKNGRDMLSLE
+319 YTKNGRDMLSLE
-331 RPNHAGVSAL
+331 RPNHAGVPAL

-352 AKALVDIHKGDVI
+352 VKALVDIHKGDVI

-376 GIDVLKGQI
+376 GMDVLKGQT
-385 TTFTTHKNQRF
+385 TTFVTHKNQKF
-396 SQDHILNRTRNE
+396 SQNHILNRTRNE

-413 IKTSIIDSKSKMKMN
+413 IKASIIDSKSKMKIN
-428 GRLTLSVKEA
+428 GRLKLSVKEA
-438 ARLVIKYEDITVEV
+438 ARLVIEYQDITVEV
-452 TGEKAQ
+452 AGEKAQ
-458 EALNQPMNA
+458 EAVNQPMNA

-481 FEFDNLEIE
+481 FEFDKFKIE

-500 GLNELRRTGIEALEK
+500 ALNELRRIGIEALEK
-515 RILSGYRREEKQK
+515 QILLSFRRTEKQK
-528 VLHTTVSLET
+528 VLHTDES
-538 EKHISMY
+538 EKTHNSMPMY
-545 VYVEHLEQ
+545 VYVENLEQ
-553 WEETLNY
+553 WEEALNFDY
-560 DCVKRIYLDC
+560 AERIYLDC
-570 NALDKAWL
+570 NALNKAWANL
-578 NSDVSNI
+578 DIPNI
-585 IERTHQS
+585 IDRTHQS

-604 REETIRNYDKAY
+604 RKETILKYEEAY
-616 TNIIEAEWDGLL
+616 SNLLGVSWDGVL

-641 GYTGNIVVDYN
+641 GYSGKIVTDYN

-657 RYAKDFWKNEK
+657 KYAKEFWKNEM

-682 LKEVGMENSELVVY
+682 LKEVGVENSELVVY
-696 GYFPMMISA
+696 GYFPMMVSA
-705 QCVKKTTEGCKKEKG
+705 QCVKKTTEGCKKQKG
-720 QVFIKDRYHKQFAV
+720 QIFIKDRYQKQFAV
-734 KNNCDYCYNII
+734 KNHCDYCYNII

-755 QKVEIIELNPKA
+755 QKMEIIELNPKA

-773 TENRQSMRRIMALYN
+773 TENRQSMRKIMELYN
-788 EVFCKDGQAIE
+788 EVFYKGGQAIE
-799 PDFEFTRGHFKRGI
+799 PEFEFTRGHFKRGI

>member
-1 MRGSILYSKQTR
+1 
-13 YSIYPYMEMEQ
+13 MEMGQ
-24 IMNKKVEILSPAGSY
+24 NMNKKVEILSPAGSY

-99 ELSNELYDYL
+99 ELCNELYDYL

-128 SFIKEQFP
+128 TYIKEQFP
-136 ELPIHASTQMTIT
+136 DLPIHASTQMTIT
-149 NVLGAQFLQSLGVE
+149 NVLGAQILKSLGAE
-163 RVVTAREMQL
+163 RIVTAREMQL
-173 SEIDEIAKNTDVE
+173 SEIEEIAKNTDVE

-191 HGALCYCYSG
+191 LGALCYCYSG

-279 YRKYVDLYLKYGK
+279 YRKYVDLYLKCGK
-292 RAFHVE
+292 KAFRVE

-319 HTKNGRDMLSLE
+319 YTKNGRDMLSLE
-331 RPNHAGVSAL
+331 RPNHAGVPAL

-352 AKALVDIHKGDVI
+352 VKALVDIHKGDVI

-376 GIDVLKGQI
+376 GMDVLKGQT
-385 TTFTTHKNQRF
+385 TTFVTHKNQKF
-396 SQDHILNRTRNE
+396 SQNHILNRTRNE

-413 IKTSIIDSKSKMKMN
+413 IKASIIDSKSKMKIN
-428 GRLTLSVKEA
+428 GRLKLSVKEA
-438 ARLVIKYEDITVEV
+438 ARLVIEYQDITVEV
-452 TGEKAQ
+452 AGEKAQ
-458 EALNQPMNA
+458 EAVNQPMNA

-481 FEFDNLEIE
+481 YEFDKLQIE

-500 GLNELRRTGIEALEK
+500 ALNELRRTGIEALEK
-515 RILSGYRREEKQK
+515 QILLSFRRTEKQK
-528 VLHTTVSLET
+528 VLHTDES
-538 EKHISMY
+538 EKTHNSMPMY
-545 VYVEHLEQ
+545 VYVENLEQ
-553 WEETLNY
+553 WEEALNFDY
-560 DCVKRIYLDC
+560 AERIYLDC
-570 NALDKAWL
+570 NALNKAWANL
-578 NSDVSNI
+578 DIPNI
-585 IERTHQS
+585 IDRTHKS

-604 REETIRNYDKAY
+604 RKETILKYEEAYDNIMKAS
-616 TNIIEAEWDGLL
+616 WDGVL

-641 GYTGNIVVDYN
+641 GYSGKIVTDYN

-657 RYAKDFWKNEK
+657 KYAKEFWKNEM

-682 LKEVGMENSELVVY
+682 LKEVGVENSELVVY
-696 GYFPMMISA
+696 GYFPMMVSA
-705 QCVKKTTEGCKKEKG
+705 QCVKKTTEGCKKQKG
-720 QVFIKDRYHKQFAV
+720 QIFIKDRYHKQFAV
-734 KNNCDYCYNII
+734 KNHCDYCYNII

-755 QKVEIIELNPKA
+755 QKMEIIELNPKA

-773 TENRQSMRRIMALYN
+773 TENRQSMRKIMELYN
-788 EVFCKDGQAIE
+788 EVFYKGGQAIE
-799 PDFEFTRGHFKRGI
+799 PEFEFTRGHFKRGI